1 MMEIHLHYEELAGEG
16 PHIMMLHGML
26 SSRAQWDLNIG
37 AIQRVA
43 RPVLVELLAHGRSA
57 APEDPEV
64 YGPEYYDSQRRLS
77 LMELDKYFQYALP
90 V

>member
-1 MMEIHLHYEELAGEG
+1 MKNIHLHYEELAGDG

-26 SSRAQWDLNIG
+26 SSRAQWDLNIK

-57 APEDPEV
+57 APENPEV
-64 YGPEYYDSQRRLS
+64 YSPEYYVRMFEAIRKNLIG
-77 LMELDKYFQYALP
+77 LWL
-90 V
+90 